1 MQTTFDT
8 SDLPT
13 PKTWPEWGA
22 VFTDLDIW
30 TPAVHEICR
39 RAHIPVRT
47 IESGYPGSNAVFI
60 VNNHTPS
67 VAVVKIYA
75 PLCPED
81 YTLERVLHPLLSQWP
96 EIGAPHLLAEG
107 TLGAN
112 GTWPYIVLSYIA
124 GEPIREVR
132 EDIPRRDLLA
142 ASRDLGHRL
151 RVLHSIPTSALAGID
166 ISAEGWQRTAERH
179 LDQGMQKLR
188 AHRALP
194 KNVIDR
200 LPGVVRTELQNAAA
214 TPLVLVSGDVTEDH
228 VMLAEHDG
236 HWTLTGLIDFADALV
251 APREYE
257 WIALWFSALDRDTAC
272 LRTCLEGYGGGVVT
286 DAAFYRRAFAFTFLH
301 QFGSEIVIETLDRLG
316 NPEID
321 SIAAL
326 QAILWEPD

>member
-75 PLCPED
+75 PLPGG
-81 YTLERVLHPLLSQWP
+81 LHARTRPSPLLSQWP
-96 EIGAPHLLAEG
+96 EIGALHLLAEG

-179 LDQGMQKLR
+179 LDQGIQKLR
-188 AHRALP
+188 AHRALQ
-194 KNVIDR
+194 
-200 LPGVVRTELQNAAA
+200 RTSSTASLASS
-214 TPLVLVSGDVTEDH
+214 VLS
-228 VMLAEHDG
+228 
-236 HWTLTGLIDFADALV
+236 
-251 APREYE
+251 
-257 WIALWFSALDRDTAC
+257 S
-272 LRTCLEGYGGGVVT
+272 RTQQQ
-286 DAAFYRRAFAFTFLH
+286 RR
-301 QFGSEIVIETLDRLG
+301 
-316 NPEID
+316 
-321 SIAAL
+321 
-326 QAILWEPD
+326 WCW